1 MVRRAEKQEYSKTR
15 TLWEKVFQEDTKEF
29 LDYYYEEVTAG
40 NRIYIDDEEG
50 NIVSMLH
57 CNPYHI
63 QMGQKEAD
71 VSYIVAVATEER
83 CRHQGRMK
91 QLLQS
96 ALQEAYERAE
106 PFAFLMP
113 VSEKIYRPFGFCT
126 VGYQDVRS
134 LGAPWGKK
142 DSAWKCI
149 PAEEEQFAELA
160 AFSQAVLAE
169 HCRVFSKRNR
179 AYFLHMQKEQR
190 AVNGGILLLY
200 KKDVLSGYCFTGRED
215 GTEIWELVTA
225 GDYTGAVSVVT
236 EYFKDAMPVKIS
248 GLLPGAQVD
257 GMSQKEV
264 SFRPLNMV
272 RIVNLESFVQ
282 RMTAKYESETY
293 LKIRDDFLPQN
304 SGCYRLQLSPAGG
317 RLEYLHPG
325 ASGYEE
331 ASAGREIT
339 IEAWTETVFG
349 IRQAEGLHLAGFAPF
364 HPVYLNELV

>member
-1 MVRRAEKQEYSKTR
+1 MVRQAEKQEYHRTR

-29 LDYYYEEVTAG
+29 LDYYYEEVAAG
-40 NRIYIDDEEG
+40 NRIYVDDEEG
-50 NIVSMLH
+50 KFVSMLH

-91 QLLQS
+91 RLLQS

-134 LGAPWGKK
+134 LGAPLGKK
-142 DSAWKCI
+142 DSSWKCV
-149 PAEEEQFAELA
+149 PAEEEQLRELA
-160 AFSQAVLAE
+160 AFSQTVLAE
-169 HCRVFSKRNR
+169 RCRVFSKRDK
-179 AYFLHMQKEQR
+179 AYFLHIQKEQR

-200 KKDVLSGYCFTGRED
+200 KNDILAGYCLTGRED
-215 GTEIWELVTA
+215 GTEIRELA
-225 GDYTGAVSVVT
+225 AAEDYAGAVFAVT

-257 GMSQKEV
+257 GMNPKEI
-264 SFRPLNMV
+264 SFRPLTMV
-272 RIVNLESFVQ
+272 RIANLESFVQ
-282 RMTAKYESETY
+282 RMTAKYESETF
-293 LKIRDDFLPQN
+293 LKIRDEFLPQN
-304 SGCYRLQLSPAGG
+304 SGCYRLNLSPAGG
-317 RLEYLHPG
+317 RTERLHPG
-325 ASGYEE
+325 DSGYEE
-331 ASAGREIT
+331 AASGREIT

-349 IRQAEGLHLAGFAPF
+349 IRQAEGLHLAGFTPF